1 MAKMV
6 KVGMADLNICHSPD
20 AITTLGLGSC
30 VGVALYDKNTKT
42 AGLVHVMLPDSTK
55 VRQNQNRAKF
65 ADTGIDYLIE
75 LLEKEGAKNLH
86 LLLKLR
92 EVHRCLRL
100 VPVMI
105 CLE

>member
-55 VRQNQNRAKF
+55 IRIGQSLQ
-65 ADTGIDYLIE
+65 IQELI
-75 LLEKEGAKNLH
+75 
-86 LLLKLR
+86 
-92 EVHRCLRL
+92 
-100 VPVMI
+100 I
-105 CLE
+105 